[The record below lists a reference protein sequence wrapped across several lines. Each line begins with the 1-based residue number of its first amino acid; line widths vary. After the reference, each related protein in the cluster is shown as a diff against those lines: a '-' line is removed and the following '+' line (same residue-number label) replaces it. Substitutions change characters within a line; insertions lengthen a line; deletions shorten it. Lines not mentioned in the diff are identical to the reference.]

1 MHLASMGL
9 VLLLVATSTNAAE
22 AAQTSQESV
31 DHRNGVVVEL
41 SSDQLHYLAENAR
54 DFLYRFGE
62 QLDEPS
68 YDEIQSLID
77 FAEIWYK
84 NAYSR
89 FKHETQSLC
98 LRADQYDKLGLAE
111 EMARIGQE
119 FMDRYSD
126 RIRMTLSRTSHHA
139 RLTALE
145 YILQS
150 DFHVPLR
157 PWDAVLSA
165 AREDTG
171 TNPAELRNFVC
182 KLANERL

>member
-9 VLLLVATSTNAAE
+9 VLLFVAAPTNIAE
-22 AAQTSQESV
+22 AAQTSQESA

-41 SSDQLHYLAENAR
+41 SSDQLHFLAENAR
-54 DFLYRFGE
+54 DFLYRFGG

-77 FAEIWYK
+77 FAGTWYRH
-84 NAYSR
+84 AHSR

-111 EMARIGQE
+111 EMARIGPE
-119 FMDRYSD
+119 FMDRFSD

-139 RLTALE
+139 RLAALE
-145 YILQS
+145 YVLQS
-150 DFHVPLR
+150 EFRVPLR
-157 PWDAVLSA
+157 PWDAVLSV
-165 AREDTG
+165 AREDVG
-171 TNPAELRNFVC
+171 TNPTELRNFVC